1 MMSNQKKS
9 ASAAFKALLPVAV
22 AALCAVTLAD
32 CNSEN
37 ESLLNDPTPATTNN
51 TGNESTSKKAEAAA
65 MAEETFY
72 EVVEDIPEFPGGDLE
87 LRKFI
92 AENVRYPEE
101 AKQANEQGVAYVKF
115 IVDKTGKVTEPTI
128 VRGTG
133 CESLDEEA
141 IRVVNTIPDFTP
153 GRQRGQNV
161 AVSLVMPIKFALSS
175 TETPAGN
182 NQANGVIVIGE

>member
-1 MMSNQKKS
+1 M
-9 ASAAFKALLPVAV
+9 
-22 AALCAVTLAD
+22 
-32 CNSEN
+32 
-37 ESLLNDPTPATTNN
+37 
-51 TGNESTSKKAEAAA
+51 
-65 MAEETFY
+65 
-72 EVVEDIPEFPGGDLE
+72 PEFPGGDLE

-92 AENVRYPEE
+92 AENVRYPQD
-101 AKQANEQGVAYVKF
+101 AKDNNEQGTAYVKF

-175 TETPAGN
+175 TETPAGDN
-182 NQANGVIVIGE
+182 KATGVMIIGE